1 MRFPQY
7 STVSQSLPRLTF
19 TGRNLCAQTEGAVC
33 WVLGAGC
40 WVLGAGADAGAG
52 DGDGNGDGD
61 GSRGQ
66 ERAEDGCARG
76 CGDGVWILEMDALYR

>member
-1 MRFPQY
+1 M
-7 STVSQSLPRLTF
+7 
-19 TGRNLCAQTEGAVC
+19 
-33 WVLGAGC
+33 LGAGC

-52 DGDGNGDGD
+52 DGDGNGNGD